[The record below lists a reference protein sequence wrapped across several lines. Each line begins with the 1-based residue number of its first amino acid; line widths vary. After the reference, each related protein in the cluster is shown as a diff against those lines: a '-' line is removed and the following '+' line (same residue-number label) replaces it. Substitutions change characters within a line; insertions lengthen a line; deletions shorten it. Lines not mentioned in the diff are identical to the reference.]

1 MQDFSLGKHITSA
14 PYTKFAYYYDLLGWS
29 EFAETMYPMLI
40 NFFDKLT
47 KTPANFL
54 DLACGTGTLAY
65 KLAEQKIR
73 VTGIDISREMIK
85 IAAAKRSLDQYQP
98 IFRYG
103 DITAF
108 DLGRQFDCVG
118 CFFDSLN
125 HLKTREDIKKTFQ
138 RAYDHLYPQSWFI
151 FDMITR
157 FGFENWQ
164 DYYNSVEDS
173 FYVSQEAKYIPEE
186 DYARVKIEA
195 FVKDDTAG
203 SVHIKEVFN
212 EIHLPLKSINEYLS
226 EVGFTKIIIR
236 PYPPAETLDDAD
248 RVVIYARK

>member
-1 MQDFSLGKHITSA
+1 MQDFTLGKHITGA

-29 EFAETMYPMLI
+29 EFSETVYPMLI

-47 KTPANFL
+47 RTPATYL

-73 VTGIDISREMIK
+73 VTGLDISREMIK
-85 IAAAKRSLDQYQP
+85 MAVAKNALNHYQP
-98 IFRYG
+98 EFLYG

-108 DLGRQFDCVG
+108 DLGKQYNCVG

-125 HLKTREDIKKTFQ
+125 HLKSRQDIKKAFKC
-138 RAYDHLYPQSWFI
+138 AYSHLSSEGWFI

-164 DYYNSVEDS
+164 EFYNSVEDS
-173 FYVSQEAKYIPEE
+173 FYVSQEAKFIPEE

-195 FVKDDTAG
+195 FIKDNEVG

-212 EIHLPLKSINEYLS
+212 EIHLPIKSINEYLG
-226 EVGFTKIIIR
+226 EVGFKKIILR